1 MSISVMSPV
10 GNIEIPT
17 RGGGTSLELI
27 SRISALEDRVNNLAS
42 QKLDV
47 SNVVQGTSVTE
58 AGYAADARQMNPAI
72 SGSLAGKVSAVEDAV
87 SSVSES
93 FSSRIDSV
101 DSNVVKL
108 SSLLYGFVKQDGRV
122 PIYNGN
128 LNDIKATSI
137 YNISNLPGTNFPGRW
152 ESGSWSFIIT
162 LLHTHTDTYGT
173 QMAIVMTGNRDNM
186 IATRVKSAG
195 AWQEWRY
202 IQTN

>member
-1 MSISVMSPV
+1 M
-10 GNIEIPT
+10 
-17 RGGGTSLELI
+17 
-27 SRISALEDRVNNLAS
+27 EDRVNNLAS